1 MKTHRGNSV
10 SGAEAPPVGGRS
22 PAGEV
27 FAMLEVRR
35 GFWVAGNRYRNQRT
49 AKRGLAGMGPWELF
63 AGDGALVA
71 TGD

>member
-1 MKTHRGNSV
+1 M
-10 SGAEAPPVGGRS
+10 SGADETPVGPVGGRS

-35 GFWVAGNRYRNQRT
+35 GFWVAGNRYKNQRT

-63 AGDGALVA
+63 AGNGTLVA